1 MDNAVPQFQPCVKA
15 AHLRVVQDQI
25 GIVTASDQGRAW
37 EPLRVPPAA
46 ELDVDLDQSHV
57 VGVRLGFLGDVAD
70 AR

>member
-1 MDNAVPQFQPCVKA
+1 MDNAVPQLEPRVEA

-25 GIVTASDQGRAW
+25 GIVTASDQGGAW
-37 EPLRVPPAA
+37 EPLRAPPAA

-57 VGVRLGFLGDVAD
+57 IGIWLGLLVDVAD